1 MPVRVKN
8 AYIFILNIS
17 VCSLSM
23 STAIHTGFLV
33 KILTSNNLADTFV
46 WGPSLRNFSSRRDM
60 IGTTFILENFTPEI
74 VRFSD
79 KCEN

>member
-1 MPVRVKN
+1 MLTS
-8 AYIFILNIS
+8 LNYTFQC
-17 VCSLSM
+17 VPCRCLQL
-23 STAIHTGFLV
+23 HTGFLV

-60 IGTTFILENFTPEI
+60 IETTFILENFTPEI